1 MNASNF
7 VEGVDSTLYFIL
19 GVSIFVLVGITAVMI
34 YFLFKYNKKRSPVG
48 TNITHNNKLEV
59 IWTVI
64 PTILVVIMFW
74 FGWTGYKPMREV
86 PENALQV
93 RGIAQMWKWTFI
105 YPDGKVSDSLVIPV
119 NKPVKINLESKDVIH
134 SLYIPAFRI
143 KQDAVPGDSNWM
155 WFTAQKKGT
164 YDILC
169 AEYCGQLHSYM
180 LSTVDVVDPD
190 DYDTWLKTT
199 PDLKD
204 EHPGLTIMK
213 QNACLS
219 CHTRDGNRLIG
230 PSFKG
235 LVGRTETVIE
245 TDGTEKE
252 VVVDRAYISN
262 SIKNPNSEVVKSYQP
277 NLMTPYAKILSDE
290 QISHIIDYMETLK

>member
-93 RGIAQMWKWTFI
+93 KGIAQMWKWTFI
-105 YPDGKVSDSLVIPV
+105 YPDGKVSDSLVVPV
-119 NKPVKINLESKDVIH
+119 DKPVKINLESKDVIH

-143 KQDAVPGDSNWM
+143 KQDAVPA
-155 WFTAQKKGT
+155 TATGCGLLHKKKGLMIFCVPSIAGSCIHT
-164 YDILC
+164 C
-169 AEYCGQLHSYM
+169 CQL
-180 LSTVDVVDPD
+180 
-190 DYDTWLKTT
+190 
-199 PDLKD
+199 
-204 EHPGLTIMK
+204 
-213 QNACLS
+213 
-219 CHTRDGNRLIG
+219 
-230 PSFKG
+230 
-235 LVGRTETVIE
+235 
-245 TDGTEKE
+245 
-252 VVVDRAYISN
+252 
-262 SIKNPNSEVVKSYQP
+262 
-277 NLMTPYAKILSDE
+277 LM
-290 QISHIIDYMETLK
+290 